1 MSAAALWLSPR
12 VADAPERLRTHMLA
26 ALAGRTDAGDV
37 ATQLAD
43 AARVC
48 MTRALHGDDAF
59 ETALELL
66 AADALLTHACEAAA
80 ETGSGALA
88 EFAAAWSPEHFEQL
102 LPSPRK

>member
-26 ALAGRTDAGDV
+26 ALAGRTDGAV
-37 ATQLAD
+37 ATQLAG

-48 MTRALHGDDAF
+48 MTRALLTHDAF

-80 ETGSGALA
+80 ETGSEALA
-88 EFAAAWSPEHFEQL
+88 EFAAAWSPEYFEQL